1 MGLIAVLT
9 WVGLV
14 LQFWISFYQSLTVG
28 RSPLQ
33 SVLFYFGFFTILT
46 NLLIALSLTLG
57 LLVPRSRLRA
67 FFTKP
72 SVETGA
78 AIYIAVVGI
87 VYSLVLRELW
97 NPVGVQKIAD
107 LLLHDAVPLLY
118 IAFWATSVPKESLR
132 YQDACWWLAYP
143 LAYLLSGL
151 SREAPRPAFILIPS
165 STSALSVRLGS
176 HSMDCSS
183 SAYFSRLGLSRLCSQ
198 NGKRDTPHVRHG
210 ETL

>member
-1 MGLIAVLT
+1 MGLITVLA

-14 LQFWISFYQSLTVG
+14 LQFWISFYQSLSVG

-57 LLVPRSRLRA
+57 LLVPRSRLGA

-132 YQDACWWLAYP
+132 YQDACWWSAYP
-143 LAYLLSGL
+143 LAYLLWALARGAATGFYPYPFIDLRTLGATRVALNGL
-151 SREAPRPAFILIPS
+151 L
-165 STSALSVRLGS
+165 L
-176 HSMDCSS
+176 
-183 SAYFSRLGLSRLCSQ
+183 LGLFLTLGFVAVAFAKWQTRHTSRST
-198 NGKRDTPHVRHG
+198 R
-210 ETL
+210 